1 MVQRFNKK
9 NLPTKKSLK
18 INGLVLGFFLVIAV
32 LYELCWPPISLTL
45 WHLYKGGTPPN
56 LC

>member
-18 INGLVLGFFLVIAV
+18 INGLVLGFFFCNCCSVRVMLAPYFINSMAPV
-32 LYELCWPPISLTL
+32 
-45 WHLYKGGTPPN
+45 
-56 LC
+56 

>member
-18 INGLVLGFFLVIAV
+18 INGLVLVFFLVIAV
-32 LYELCWPPISLTL
+32 LYELCWPPYFINSMA
-45 WHLYKGGTPPN
+45 PV
-56 LC
+56 